1 MKIKR
6 NSLQKIITEAII
18 NEMNANNLSSDVS
31 VKDDGDKLIISF
43 GKNGWGITD
52 EFLKIHKI
60 IYPLSQ
66 KNNVYL
72 EECKVDT
79 LDDEYTF
86 IFSYDDEHFND

>member
-1 MKIKR
+1 MKTKISHIK
-6 NSLQKIITEAII
+6 NLIAEAII
-18 NEMNANNLSSDVS
+18 NEMNANNLPSDIS

-79 LDDEYTF
+79 LDDVYTF